1 MDADEGTTLM
11 KRMVERCAG
20 LDVHRD
26 TVTACVRLPG
36 EDGERS
42 EEVRTFGTT
51 TRQLLAL
58 RDLLAG
64 LGVTVVG
71 LESTGV
77 YWKPVYYILE
87 EDFDTQLLN
96 AQHLHHVPGRKT
108 DVADAAWIC
117 ELVEFGLVRPSFV
130 PPRPI
135 RQLRDLTRYRKSV
148 IEERTREVQRLH
160 KVLEDAGIKLSSF
173 TSRVLTVSGR
183 AMLDALVTGRRDPA
197 ALAELAKG
205 RMRSKIPQLREALEG
220 RFDDHHALIVAEM
233 LARVDHAD
241 ATIARLGERIDELIC
256 PFAADVELLCTIP
269 GVDRRTA
276 QVILAEIGI
285 DMSRFPSAAHLASWA
300 GMCPGNNESAGRHH
314 SGKTRKGSK
323 WLRKALVEAAHA
335 AARSKGSYLSAHY
348 HRIRGRRGPNKA
360 AVAVGHS
367 ILVIAYHLLQRR
379 EPYSDLGAD
388 YFVERQSKE
397 SYRRRL
403 VRQLER
409 MGHKVT
415 LEPLPHVAA

>member
-1 MDADEGTTLM
+1 M
-11 KRMVERCAG
+11 KRMVEHCAG

-26 TVTACVRLPG
+26 TVAACVRLPT
-36 EDGERS
+36 EDGERRQ
-42 EEVRTFGTT
+42 EQRTFGTT

-58 RDLLAG
+58 RDWLAE

-71 LESTGV
+71 MESTGV

-87 EDFDTQLLN
+87 DAFDTQLLN

-108 DVADAAWIC
+108 DVGDAAWIC

-135 RQLRDLTRYRKSV
+135 RELRDLTRYRKSV
-148 IEERTREVQRLH
+148 IEERAREVQRLH

-173 TSRVLTVSGR
+173 TSKVLTVSGR
-183 AMLDALVTGRRDPA
+183 AMLDALVAGRRDPA

-205 RMRSKIPQLREALEG
+205 RMRAKIPQLRDALEG
-220 RFDDHHALIVAEM
+220 RFDEHHALIVGEM
-233 LARVDHAD
+233 LARVDAAD
-241 ATIARLGERIDELIC
+241 ATIQRLSARIDEVIS

-276 QVILAEIGI
+276 QVILAEIGT
-285 DMSRFPSAAHLASWA
+285 DMARFPSAAHLASWA
-300 GMCPGNNESAGRHH
+300 GMCPGNNESAGKHH

-335 AARSKGSYLSAHY
+335 AARSKGTYLAANY
-348 HRIRGRRGPNKA
+348 NRIRGRRFTK
-360 AVAVGHS
+360 
-367 ILVIAYHLLQRR
+367 
-379 EPYSDLGAD
+379 
-388 YFVERQSKE
+388 
-397 SYRRRL
+397 
-403 VRQLER
+403 
-409 MGHKVT
+409 
-415 LEPLPHVAA
+415 